1 MLAQRTLSNSIKASG
16 IGLHSGNPFT
26 LLLKPAPPNTGIIK
40 ILTSPC
46 LN

>member
-1 MLAQRTLSNSIKASG
+1 MFAQRTLSNSIKASG
-16 IGLHSGNPFT
+16 IGLNSGNPIT
-26 LLLKPAPPNTGIIK
+26 LILKPAPPNTGIIK